1 MGLFS
6 GGRKEGIRLE
16 ETEIFSRVLVNN
28 NRRMYTA
35 FAGIVLLA
43 NLATTAI
50 LFTGTGSKYLTF
62 TDIFIELMAVGSI
75 LAVTI
80 LFSRRFRGRVASSYI
95 TIFGVMLSLFVFQY
109 VIYGSRELFAAHYLI
124 LMLSVFYFDVRVS
137 MFSFLMVIASQVLL
151 FILRPNLIPEGPVG
165 SVIGVRF
172 LIYVWVGIGAA
183 VGAKATREILR
194 LAIEK
199 AAESDKNC
207 GEIQQVGKSIDESV
221 VVLKAQ
227 AERQNLVVQEVHDLS
242 HRQAASL
249 EEISAS
255 LEELSGNA
263 EGVARTARSLYE
275 EMHIAGEAVG
285 DLEKV
290 YNKIQSSSGVLQ
302 GVTGEIERYSRESI
316 GQIGATREQF
326 GVVEAKGG
334 EMSGFIQV
342 INDIADQVNLLSLN
356 AAIEAAR
363 AGESGRGF
371 AVVAD
376 EISKLAD
383 ATSRNAREIE
393 KLIRENRANLGGSR
407 ESIDRS
413 AALMSK
419 LNVTVEKITVEI
431 SSINDLIADIGNTVK
446 IVTNFNRRI
455 YESAGGIEN
464 STKEQQLASH
474 ESSTTLML
482 ISESAQQLVQ
492 VAEKIAESTRAI
504 NGLSDALA
512 RLTSG
517 MRH

>member
-6 GGRKEGIRLE
+6 GGRKEGVRLE
-16 ETEIFSRVLVNN
+16 KTEIFSRVLINN
-28 NRRMYTA
+28 NRRLYTA

-43 NLATTAI
+43 NLATAAI
-50 LFTGTGSKYLTF
+50 LFSGTGSKYLTF
-62 TDIFIELMAVGSI
+62 TDILVELLAVGSI

-95 TIFGVMLSLFVFQY
+95 AIFGVMLSLFIFQY
-109 VIYGSRELFAAHYLI
+109 VIYGSRELFAAHYII

-137 MFSFLMVIASQVLL
+137 MFSFLLVVASQVLL

-183 VGAKATREILR
+183 AGAKATREILR

-199 AAESDKNC
+199 AAESEKNYN
-207 GEIQQVGKSIDESV
+207 EIQQVGRSVEESV
-221 VVLKAQ
+221 GVLKTQAQ
-227 AERQNLVVQEVHDLS
+227 RQNLVVEEVHDLS

-275 EMHIAGEAVG
+275 ELQIAGEAVG
-285 DLEKV
+285 DLQKV
-290 YNKIQSSSGVLQ
+290 YDRIQSSSGVLQ
-302 GVTGEIERYSRESI
+302 GVTEEIERYSRESI
-316 GQIGATREQF
+316 EQIGATREQF

-393 KLIRENRANLGGSR
+393 KLIRENRSKLAGSR

-413 AALMSK
+413 AALMST
-419 LNVTVEKITVEI
+419 LNATIEKITAEI

-446 IVTNFNRRI
+446 IVTRLNKRI

-492 VAEKIAESTRAI
+492 VAEKISESTRAI
-504 NGLSDALA
+504 NELSDALA

>member
-6 GGRKEGIRLE
+6 GGRKEGVRLE

-28 NRRMYTA
+28 NRRM
-35 FAGIVLLA
+35 FASFLGIMLLA
-43 NLATTAI
+43 NLATVVI
-50 LFTGTGSKYLTF
+50 LFTGTASRYLTL
-62 TDIFIELMAVGSI
+62 TDIIIEIAVVAVI
-75 LAVTI
+75 LGLTAI
-80 LFSRRFRGRVASSYI
+80 CAGRFKGRTVSSYI
-95 TIFGVMLSLFVFQY
+95 TIFGVMLCLFIFQY
-109 VIYGSRELFAAHYLI
+109 IMFNSRELFAAHYIVLV
-124 LMLSVFYFDVRVS
+124 LSVFYFDVRVS
-137 MFSFLMVIASQVLL
+137 MFSFLLVVVSQILL

-183 VGAKATREILR
+183 AGAKATRAILR
-194 LAIEK
+194 LAIDK
-199 AAESDKNC
+199 AAESEKNY
-207 GEIQQVGKSIDESV
+207 GEIQQVGRSIDESV
-221 VVLKAQ
+221 GVLKTQ
-227 AERQNLVVQEVHDLS
+227 AERQNLVVEEVHDLS

-275 EMHIAGEAVG
+275 EMQIAGEAVG
-285 DLEKV
+285 DLQKV
-290 YNKIQSSSGVLQ
+290 YDKIKSSSGVLQ
-302 GVTGEIERYSRESI
+302 GVTEEIERYSRESI
-316 GQIGATREQF
+316 EQIGATREQF
-326 GVVEAKGG
+326 SVVEAKGG

-342 INDIADQVNLLSLN
+342 INDIADQGNLLSLS

-393 KLIRENRANLGGSR
+393 KLIKENRANLGGSR

-419 LNVTVEKITVEI
+419 LNVTVEKITAEI

-446 IVTNFNRRI
+446 IVTNLNRRI

-464 STKEQQLASH
+464 STREQQLASH

-512 RLTSG
+512 RLISG

>member
-6 GGRKEGIRLE
+6 KGRKEGIRLE
-16 ETEIFSRVLVNN
+16 ETEIFSRVLINN
-28 NRRMYTA
+28 NRRLYKS
-35 FAGIVLLA
+35 FAGIILLA
-43 NLATTAI
+43 NLATAAI
-50 LFTGTGSKYLTF
+50 LFTGTGSKYLTLA
-62 TDIFIELMAVGSI
+62 DILVELVALGTI
-75 LAVTI
+75 LAITA
-80 LFSRRFRGRVASSYI
+80 LWSRRFRGKPLSSYI
-95 TIFGVMLSLFVFQY
+95 AIFGVMLCLFIFQY
-109 VIYGSRELFAAHYLI
+109 VIYGSRELFAAHYII
-124 LMLSVFYFDVRVS
+124 LVLSVFYFDVRVS
-137 MFSFLMVIASQVLL
+137 LFTFLLVVASQVGL

-172 LIYVWVGIGAA
+172 LIYIWVGIGAA
-183 VGAKATREILR
+183 AGARATREILR
-194 LAIEK
+194 LAIDM
-199 AAESDKNC
+199 AAEADKNC
-207 GEIQQVGKSIDESV
+207 GEIRDVGKSVDESAG
-221 VVLKAQ
+221 VLKAQ
-227 AERQNLVVQEVHDLS
+227 AAQQNRIVEEVHDLS

-263 EGVARTARSLYE
+263 EGVAHTARSLYE
-275 EMHIAGEAVG
+275 EMQIAGEAVG
-285 DLEKV
+285 DLQKV
-290 YNKIQSSSGVLQ
+290 YNKIQSSSGILQ
-302 GVTGEIERYSRESI
+302 GVTDEIERYSRESI
-316 GQIGATREQF
+316 EQIGATRSQF
-326 GVVEAKGG
+326 GIVEAKGG

-376 EISKLAD
+376 QISKLAD

-413 AALMSK
+413 AVLMEN
-419 LNVTVEKITVEI
+419 LNATIEKITGEI
-431 SSINDLIADIGNTVK
+431 TSINDLINDIGNTVR
-446 IVTNFNRRI
+446 IITNLNRRI

-492 VAEKIAESTRAI
+492 VAEKISESTRTI
-504 NGLSDALA
+504 NELSDGLT
-512 RLTSG
+512 RLTTG
-517 MRH
+517 MRR

>member
-6 GGRKEGIRLE
+6 DERKEGIRLE
-16 ETEIFSRVLVNN
+16 ETEIFSRVLISN
-28 NRRMYTA
+28 NRRLYSA

-43 NLATTAI
+43 NIATAAI
-50 LFTGTGSKYLTF
+50 LFTGTGSQYLTL
-62 TDIFIELMAVGSI
+62 TDILTEFFAIVLI
-75 LAVTI
+75 LAITV
-80 LFSRRFRGRVASSYI
+80 LSSRRFRGRPVSSYI
-95 TIFGVMLSLFVFQY
+95 AILGVMLCLFIFQY
-109 VIYGSRELFAAHYLI
+109 VIYGSRELFAAQYIVLV
-124 LMLSVFYFDVRVS
+124 LSVFYFDVRVS
-137 MFSFLMVIASQVLL
+137 LFTFLLVVLSQIGL

-172 LIYVWVGIGAA
+172 LIYIWVGIGAA
-183 VGAKATREILR
+183 VGARATREILK
-194 LAIEK
+194 LAIDK
-199 AAESDKNC
+199 AAESEKNC
-207 GEIQQVGKSIDESV
+207 SEIQNLGRSVDESV
-221 VVLKAQ
+221 GVLKAQ
-227 AERQNLVVQEVHDLS
+227 AERQNRIVEDVHDLS

-263 EGVARTARSLYE
+263 EGVAHTARSLYE
-275 EMHIAGEAVG
+275 EMEIAGEAVG

-290 YNKIQSSSGVLQ
+290 YDKIQSSSGVLQ
-302 GVTGEIERYSRESI
+302 GVTDEIERYSRESI
-316 GQIGATREQF
+316 EQISATRAQF

-334 EMSGFIQV
+334 EMSGFIKV

-363 AGESGRGF
+363 AGDSGRGF

-393 KLIRENRANLGGSR
+393 KLIKENRANLGGSR

-413 AALMSK
+413 ANLMAG
-419 LNVTVEKITVEI
+419 LNATIEKITGEI

-446 IVTNFNRRI
+446 IVTNLNRRI

-492 VAEKIAESTRAI
+492 VAEKISESTRTI
-504 NGLSDALA
+504 NELSDTLA
-512 RLTSG
+512 RLTTG
-517 MRH
+517 MRQ